1 MGQNSGHYTGPYTFS
16 QVPKDVCVF
25 LCDTHDVQ
33 FLFLDRSVANMGAG
47 LDLIL
52 ISSFGFYSLIF
63 HRWSVLFRDQIKR
76 TPNCHQGVDERFLL
90 SWDLVTHI
98 TERRR
103 SYRDSSVFEGCDAAV
118 GRVKTACLC
127 AKVKHLVCEYQC
139 DKWEERGPGWMTL
152 RVSVAARQLKHLPT
166 HTHTHASLSSSG

>member
-139 DKWEERGPGWMTL
+139 DK
-152 RVSVAARQLKHLPT
+152 
-166 HTHTHASLSSSG
+166 